1 MILAALA
8 LSACLLQELTIEELI
23 QHLESGGVREREEAL
38 GAVIDARGGDEADRE
53 NQKPAATRPSSWL
66 YLAL

>member
-23 QHLESGGVREREEAL
+23 QQLESDGVREREEAL
-38 GAVIDARGGDEADRE
+38 GASSMPE
-53 NQKPAATRPSSWL
+53 AATKPIERIRSRRRRGL
-66 YLAL
+66 HLGYT